1 MTNGKNNKGFLQAG
15 KMAKYLDISKGTLAS
30 WRKQGKIRA
39 SSYIEPSDGLFLYEI
54 EPVLE
59 DLRRGRSGWSHSDA
73 IRYLGE
79 HRVSSFRNSSF
90 TISFNR

>member
-15 KMAKYLDISKGTLAS
+15 NMAKYLDISKGTLAS

-39 SSYIEPSDGLFLYEI
+39 SSFVEPSEGLFLYEI

-59 DLRRGRSGWSHSDA
+59 DLRLSETIRQTTYEHAARVDFARSEA
-73 IRYLGE
+73 IRYGLL
-79 HRVSSFRNSSF
+79 
-90 TISFNR
+90 

>member
-15 KMAKYLDISKGTLAS
+15 NMAKYLDISKGTLAS

-39 SSYIEPSDGLFLYEI
+39 SSFVEPSDGLFLYEI

-59 DLRRGRSGWSHSDA
+59 DLRLSETIRQTTYEHVICVEAARSEA
-73 IRYLGE
+73 VRYGLL
-79 HRVSSFRNSSF
+79 
-90 TISFNR
+90 

>member
-1 MTNGKNNKGFLQAG
+1 MNGKNDKGFLRSG
-15 KMAKYLDISKGTLAS
+15 NMATFLDIHKDTLAK

-59 DLRRGRSGWSHSDA
+59 DLRLSETVRQATYEHAARVDA
-73 IRYLGE
+73 ARVEAVRYGLLQ
-79 HRVSSFRNSSF
+79 
-90 TISFNR
+90 